1 MHSFSNILKVRAR
14 NLRKK
19 EASKKQ
25 IETQKALATASTTAP
40 AATALKC
47 EDGNQ
52 IADVTTGFTAP
63 GDPISTNAQTSISS
77 GANTN
82 AVVKKKVYSVKIE
95 DNIGS
100 SEVVSR

>member
-1 MHSFSNILKVRAR
+1 MHSSSTILKVRAR

-25 IETQKALATASTTAP
+25 IETQKALATAIAP
-40 AATALKC
+40 AAVQC
-47 EDGNQ
+47 EDENQ
-52 IADVTTGFTAP
+52 VADVTTGFATPGAP
-63 GDPISTNAQTSISS
+63 IVNAHKSIST
-77 GANTN
+77 GASTN

-95 DNIGS
+95 DSIVS